1 MKKII
6 SVTVIIVICS
16 VTLSSY
22 SSKLEEKLFYNQ
34 GFFGA
39 AFLYQ
44 TYFTIGMASDA
55 WTNSIYN
62 ADNTRTILQT
72 SVNFL
77 ALSEKTL
84 RELSLFSIS
93 SDDRNTL
100 LQMIDISEDLKKQGE
115 FMITYLDSKEQSD
128 LSQYEL
134 YRKQA
139 WEKISRLMD
148 LK

>member
-1 MKKII
+1 MRKTILLCLVFWMAATMI
-6 SVTVIIVICS
+6 FG
-16 VTLSSY
+16 Y

-55 WTNSIYN
+55 WTNNIYK

-72 SVNFL
+72 CVNFL
-77 ALSEKTL
+77 ALSVKTL
-84 RELSLFSIS
+84 RELSQFSIS

-100 LQMIDISEDLKKQGE
+100 VQMIDISEDLKKQGS
-115 FMITYLDSKEQSD
+115 FMIAYINSKNQSD
-128 LSQYEL
+128 LTQYEH

-139 WEKISRLMD
+139 WGKISRLMD

>member
-1 MKKII
+1 MKKYVVFVLILLCL
-6 SVTVIIVICS
+6 SLTV
-16 VTLSSY
+16 SSY

-44 TYFTIGMASDA
+44 TYFTIGMASDTWSNGTYKA
-55 WTNSIYN
+55 ENS
-62 ADNTRTILQT
+62 RTIIQT
-72 SVNFL
+72 CVDFL

-84 RELSLFSIS
+84 KELSQFSIT

-100 LQMIDISEDLKKQGE
+100 LQMIDIATDLKNQGS
-115 FMITYLDSKEQSD
+115 FMLSYMNSKNESD
-128 LSQYEL
+128 LEQYEL
-134 YRKQA
+134 SRKQA

>member
-1 MKKII
+1 MA
-6 SVTVIIVICS
+6 
-16 VTLSSY
+16 SSIALGY

-55 WTNSIYN
+55 WTNSTYKAEN
-62 ADNTRTILQT
+62 ARTILQT
-72 SVNFL
+72 CVNFL
-77 ALSEKTL
+77 ALSVKTL
-84 RELSLFSIS
+84 RELAQFQIS

-100 LQMIDISEDLKKQGE
+100 LQLIDISSDLKNQGS
-115 FMITYLDSKEQSD
+115 FMIKYINSKNKSD
-128 LSQYEL
+128 IEQYEL
-134 YRKQA
+134 FRKQA
-139 WEKISRLMD
+139 WKKISRLMD